1 MTKPPPPPR
10 LVPCVQ
16 GKYRWRVEYHDGPR
30 RVRKHYRTRPQASLA
45 LAAIAAEL
53 SRRPTDA
60 TPLTSTEWTAV
71 LAARTAGIPLT
82 DAVQTAI
89 AHAQRLATT
98 TTLSN
103 LIAHRIAELSSG
115 NRSSRYKTHSTQF
128 FQRVMKWFGPET
140 NLANITTPTVHAF
153 LHGQG
158 WGHTSIANYQSLLSI
173 LFSRGITLG
182 LCTTNP
188 VAPLTRPSAIPDRI
202 HILTPSEIL
211 HLLHHTPP
219 DILPAICIATFAG
232 LRPESEIQRL
242 HWDQVHTDR
251 GFIEILA
258 RRSKSAARRLV
269 TIQPALHHWLHHACG
284 GNIPTTGPV
293 WPTPATGRRR
303 WRQARTAAGYSPA
316 HPWHQDALRHSYASY
331 HLAAWADAAA
341 TASQLGHSST
351 QMLYQH
357 YREIVTPTDAS
368 HFWAL
373 RPWHLAPV
381 HGPGA

>member
-1 MTKPPPPPR
+1 MM
-10 LVPCVQ
+10 PCKQ
-16 GKYRWRVEYHDGPR
+16 GGYRYRIEYQDAGK
-30 RVRKHYRTRPQASLA
+30 RVRKHYQTRAQASLA

-53 SRRPTDA
+53 SRRPSDA
-60 TPLTSTEWTAV
+60 DPLTSSEWTAV
-71 LAARTAGIPLT
+71 TAARAAGIPLT
-82 DAVQTAI
+82 DAVSAAI
-89 AHAQRLATT
+89 AHAARLATT

-103 LIAHRIAELSSG
+103 LIAHRIAELYSG
-115 NRSSRYKTHSTQF
+115 NRSARYKSHSSQF
-128 FQRVMKWFGPET
+128 FQRVTNWFGPET
-140 NLANITTPTVHAF
+140 NLSLITTPTVHAF
-153 LHGQG
+153 LHGQR
-158 WGHTSIANYQSLLSI
+158 WSHTSIANYQSILST
-173 LFSRGITLG
+173 LFARGIALG

-188 VAPLTRPSAIPDRI
+188 VAALTKPSTIPDRV
-202 HILTPSEIL
+202 HILTPAEIL

-242 HWDQVHTDR
+242 HWDQVHIDR

-269 TIQPALHHWLHHACG
+269 TIQPALRHWLHHACG

-293 WPTPATGRRR
+293 WPVPATGRRR
-303 WRQARTAAGYSPA
+303 WRQARTDAGYGPTN
-316 HPWHQDALRHSYASY
+316 PWHQDALRHSFASY

-341 TASQLGHSST
+341 TAAQLGHSTT

-357 YREIVTPTDAS
+357 YREIVTPTDAAQ
-368 HFWAL
+368 FWAL
-373 RPWHLAPV
+373 RPWHLVPV